1 MPLATLRR
9 RPSEEREAVR
19 RARDTRAERVED
31 RLAIPVII
39 AAGVTVPAV
48 FLSVVTEGTAARI
61 GIALNW
67 ASLMVLTA
75 ESVLLFLL
83 TGHRLAWI
91 WRHKWTLGILAV
103 AIPAMIFLAAP
114 AQAIRFV
121 LRAIHFFGALRIL
134 RAGRII
140 KAGRVVARRIGW
152 DGKWRYVPIFI
163 GSVIAAIFV
172 ALVLS
177 DPSSSSRDLLN
188 QVGAWPRALLVL
200 LAGAILAVA
209 TFVVVR
215 NRRREQQAEPG
226 NLDDGGSE

>member
-9 RPSEEREAVR
+9 RPPEEREAVR
-19 RARDTRAERVED
+19 SARDSRADRVEE

-48 FLSVVTEGTAARI
+48 FLSAVTEGTAARV
-61 GIALNW
+61 GVVLNW
-67 ASLMVLTA
+67 ASLTVLTA

-83 TGHRLAWI
+83 TGHRLAWV

-103 AIPAMIFLAAP
+103 AIPAMIFIAAP
-114 AQAIRFV
+114 AQALRFV
-121 LRAIHFFGALRIL
+121 LRAVHFFGALRIL

-163 GSVIAAIFV
+163 ASAIAAVFV

-177 DPSSSSRDLLN
+177 DDTSSSRSLLLEHL
-188 QVGAWPRALLVL
+188 GTWPRAVLVL
-200 LAGAILAVA
+200 VAGAILAVA
-209 TFVVVR
+209 TFIVVR
-215 NRRREQQAEPG
+215 NRRRE
-226 NLDDGGSE
+226 